1 MKYRGGLTIH
11 FKPGK
16 ARVAVPLLRDLLW
29 NGEGTIRRRIGKE
42 TALIAMY
49 KDFETLEEMESSS
62 QGNMK
67 IADQLDP
74 MIIDGSVTH
83 HVWQHKLN
91 DAHHSKVRR
100 VIGMTFQNPLAF
112 KEVENAIEENMKF
125 AQEKGKKI
133 TFWRKL
139 FESSGGPKYIISHDF
154 DSLDEYAEDTPLS
167 ELKNHHMLIGSRVAH
182 AEESVWIKVD

>member
-1 MKYRGGLTIH
+1 MKYRSALAIH

-16 ARVAVPLLRDLLW
+16 HRVGIPLLRDLW
-29 NGEGTIRRRIGKE
+29 NGPTIMRRVGKE
-42 TALIAMY
+42 TALIGMY
-49 KDFETLEEMESSS
+49 KDFETLEEMKSSS
-62 QGNMK
+62 QGNIK

-83 HVWQHKLN
+83 HVWQHMLN
-91 DAHHSKVRR
+91 DVHHSNVRKI
-100 VIGMTFQNPLAF
+100 VAMTFQNPLAF

-139 FESSGGPKYIISHDF
+139 FESPGGPKFIVSHDF
-154 DSLDEYAEDTPLS
+154 DSLDEYAEDTPLP